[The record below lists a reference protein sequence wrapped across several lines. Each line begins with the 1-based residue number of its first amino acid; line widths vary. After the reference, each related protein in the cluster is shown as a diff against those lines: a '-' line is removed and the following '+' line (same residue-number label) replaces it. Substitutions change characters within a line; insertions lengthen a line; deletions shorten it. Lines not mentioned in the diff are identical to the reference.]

1 MSARDRFR
9 REMVAWLNEKL
20 APPGMRI
27 TERTELFSSGA
38 IDSIKVLELIAFTE
52 RAIGRPVPDRAIRL
66 DNFRSVDRIAAV
78 FVREESGDA
87 AA

>member
-1 MSARDRFR
+1 MSARNRFCS
-9 REMVAWLNEKL
+9 EMVSWLNARL
-20 APPGMRI
+20 VPPG
-27 TERTELFSSGA
+27 TTVTAETELFSSGA

-66 DNFRSVDRIAAV
+66 DNFRTVNRIAAV
-78 FVREESGDA
+78 FLREEHDDA